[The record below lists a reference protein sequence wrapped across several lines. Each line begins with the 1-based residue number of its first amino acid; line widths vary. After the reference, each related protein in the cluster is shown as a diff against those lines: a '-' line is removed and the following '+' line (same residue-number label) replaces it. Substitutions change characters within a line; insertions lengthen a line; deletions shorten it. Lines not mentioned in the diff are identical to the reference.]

1 MELQFSQMGAHL
13 LNLIKAGMISELFM
27 PQLSS
32 IPHSM
37 TGTLI
42 PRITTR
48 YALKQGPL
56 SPTAKHF

>member
-42 PRITTR
+42 PRITR
-48 YALKQGPL
+48 YALKQGRL
-56 SPTAKHF
+56 SPTAKRF